1 MILAVVFCASAQ
13 SLLRRAGLSGL
24 SRPSRPEPLEPLLP
38 FAEAIE
44 KAKNGDP
51 QGCYALAIHYAKGEE
66 IDRDTEKARLFL
78 KEAAA
83 ADYGNAVLVDTIC
96 LEQSSD
102 EEDEEG
108 VVVGRHGLW
117 PSVTGYTG
125 NSFVYSFGRYEKH
138 SLTNSADVAA
148 IRAGYERA
156 FRLGVSAATNEL
168 ARFEQ
173 RLEAANAEAKRRS
186 DEARQKI
193 DNAAL
198 AKSVLNIPTENMELQ
213 REREEQRAQLKAI
226 SAELRKARSRQS
238 DVKAPATNGAAPE
251 TFTIW
256 EAGGTNGVSLF
267 GGFRIG
273 LCLQSSANE
282 PPYSGWVSIT
292 VDKNGRI
299 IKIEG
304 RKNNASPS
312 PVSR

>member
-13 SLLRRAGLSGL
+13 SLLRRAGL

-96 LEQSSD
+96 LEQSSV
-102 EEDEEG
+102 EER
-108 VVVGRHGLW
+108 VVVGRLGRLG
-117 PSVTGYTG
+117 PSVTGYAGTG
-125 NSFVYSFGRYEKH
+125 FFYSFGRYEKH

-213 REREEQRAQLKAI
+213 REREEQQI
-226 SAELRKARSRQS
+226 
-238 DVKAPATNGAAPE
+238 
-251 TFTIW
+251 FTIW

-267 GGFRIG
+267 GGFRLG